1 MRSIALIAGLA
12 ALAVA
17 SPMPQQYPGDAL
29 LDYDDPPMTDV
40 DTGAG
45 TEIIPLDVAAIV
57 AAAVVDIKTDSS
69 PDVAADD
76 ISAVLKRS
84 LKERTPGDCAAQPA
98 GYGPTYPQVA
108 NDATSFQ
115 NYQGFADAANGAT
128 TPYGY
133 VNTFTNYKAS
143 VSACAYMGYK
153 TYKTYDV
160 GQAAADCSKITG
172 CKGFN
177 IFFERDPT
185 QVRQPD

>member
-1 MRSIALIAGLA
+1 MRSIVLIAGLA

-17 SPMPQQYPGDAL
+17 SPVPQEFDPSAL
-29 LDYDDPPMTDV
+29 LDYDDPPMNSA

-45 TEIIPLDVAAIV
+45 TVIIPLDVAAV
-57 AAAVVDIKTDSS
+57 VSAAVVDMKTDSS
-69 PDVAADD
+69 PDVAAND

-84 LKERTPGDCAAQPA
+84 LEVRTSGDCAAQPA

-108 NDATSFQ
+108 NDPTSFQ
-115 NYQGFADAANGAT
+115 NYQGFADAANNAAT
-128 TPYGY
+128 PGGY

-160 GQAAADCSKITG
+160 GQAAADCSRITG

-185 QVRQPD
+185 QVRQSE